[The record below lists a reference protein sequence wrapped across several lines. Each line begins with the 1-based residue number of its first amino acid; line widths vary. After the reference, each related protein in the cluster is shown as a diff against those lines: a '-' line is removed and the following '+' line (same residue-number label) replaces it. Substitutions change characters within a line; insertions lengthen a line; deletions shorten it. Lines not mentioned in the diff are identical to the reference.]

1 MSCYDFFNFEKD
13 FKFQNHKGDIVI
25 IPKGEYQTKS
35 LDNMLNGLIINC
47 NNEIEKP
54 IYKTE
59 VFVEYPKNDPRRWK
73 TEKIGY
79 EKIDFFGTA
88 FNPTPD
94 DPEYGIFLF
103 KSRLGGEYTEFIGE
117 FDYILI
123 DLEFLLGLPKNLL
136 YYNGRTLDQYIVYN

>member
-1 MSCYDFFNFEKD
+1 MLWRMHLKMSCYDFFNFEKD

-54 IYKTE
+54 IWKTE

-79 EKIDFFGTA
+79 EKIDFFGVVNIYHYD
-88 FNPTPD
+88 FDNESNDKIFDLYVD
-94 DPEYGIFLF
+94 DGKIFKIEEKL
-103 KSRLGGEYTEFIGE
+103 K
-117 FDYILI
+117 
-123 DLEFLLGLPKNLL
+123 
-136 YYNGRTLDQYIVYN
+136 

>member
-1 MSCYDFFNFEKD
+1 MLWRLHLKMSCYDFFNFEKD
-13 FKFQNHKGDIVI
+13 FKFKNHKGDIVI

-59 VFVEYPKNDPRRWK
+59 VFVEHPKTDPRRWK

-79 EKIDFFGTA
+79 EKIDFFGIVNIYHYD
-88 FNPTPD
+88 FD
-94 DPEYGIFLF
+94 DESNDKIFDLYVDDGKIF
-103 KSRLGGEYTEFIGE
+103 KIEEKS
-117 FDYILI
+117 
-123 DLEFLLGLPKNLL
+123 K
-136 YYNGRTLDQYIVYN
+136 

>member
-1 MSCYDFFNFEKD
+1 MLWRMHLKMSCYDFFNFEKD

-79 EKIDFFGTA
+79 EKIDFFGVINIYRYD
-88 FNPTPD
+88 FD
-94 DPEYGIFLF
+94 DESNDKIFDLYVDDGKIF
-103 KSRLGGEYTEFIGE
+103 KIEEKS
-117 FDYILI
+117 
-123 DLEFLLGLPKNLL
+123 K
-136 YYNGRTLDQYIVYN
+136 

>member
-35 LDNMLNGLIINC
+35 LYNMLNGLIINC

-54 IYKTE
+54 IWKTE

-79 EKIDFFGTA
+79 EKIDFFGVVNIYHYD
-88 FNPTPD
+88 FDNESND
-94 DPEYGIFLF
+94 KIFDLYVNNGKIF
-103 KSRLGGEYTEFIGE
+103 KIEEKS
-117 FDYILI
+117 
-123 DLEFLLGLPKNLL
+123 K
-136 YYNGRTLDQYIVYN
+136 

>member
-1 MSCYDFFNFEKD
+1 MHLKMSCYDFFNFEKD

-35 LDNMLNGLIINC
+35 LDNMLNGLIINS

-54 IYKTE
+54 IWKTE

-79 EKIDFFGTA
+79 QKIDFFGVVNIYHYD
-88 FNPTPD
+88 FD
-94 DPEYGIFLF
+94 DKNNDKIFDLYVDDGKIF
-103 KSRLGGEYTEFIGE
+103 KIEEKL
-117 FDYILI
+117 
-123 DLEFLLGLPKNLL
+123 K
-136 YYNGRTLDQYIVYN
+136 

>member
-54 IYKTE
+54 ICKTE

-79 EKIDFFGTA
+79 EKIDFFGVVNIYHYD
-88 FNPTPD
+88 FD
-94 DPEYGIFLF
+94 DKSNDKIFDLYVDDGKIF
-103 KSRLGGEYTEFIGE
+103 KIEEKS
-117 FDYILI
+117 
-123 DLEFLLGLPKNLL
+123 K
-136 YYNGRTLDQYIVYN
+136 

>member
-1 MSCYDFFNFEKD
+1 MLWWMHLKMSCYDFFNFEKD
-13 FKFQNHKGDIVI
+13 FKFQNHKGDIVV

-54 IYKTE
+54 IWKTE

-79 EKIDFFGTA
+79 EKIDFFGVVNIYHYDFDDKSNDKI
-88 FNPTPD
+88 FNLYVD
-94 DPEYGIFLF
+94 DGKIFKIEE
-103 KSRLGGEYTEFIGE
+103 KS
-117 FDYILI
+117 
-123 DLEFLLGLPKNLL
+123 K
-136 YYNGRTLDQYIVYN
+136 

>member
-1 MSCYDFFNFEKD
+1 MLWGVYLKMSCYDFFNFEKD

-35 LDNMLNGLIINC
+35 LDNMLNWLIINC

-54 IYKTE
+54 IWKTE

-79 EKIDFFGTA
+79 EKIDFFGVVNIYRYD
-88 FNPTPD
+88 FNDESNDKIFDLYID
-94 DPEYGIFLF
+94 DGKIFKIKE
-103 KSRLGGEYTEFIGE
+103 KS
-117 FDYILI
+117 
-123 DLEFLLGLPKNLL
+123 K
-136 YYNGRTLDQYIVYN
+136 

>member
-1 MSCYDFFNFEKD
+1 MGCYDFFNFEKD
-13 FKFQNHKGDIVI
+13 FKFQNHKGDIVV

-54 IYKTE
+54 IWKTE

-79 EKIDFFGTA
+79 EKIDFFGVVNIYHYDFDDKSNDKI
-88 FNPTPD
+88 FNLYVD
-94 DPEYGIFLF
+94 DGKIFIYDRRSCRNPRR
-103 KSRLGGEYTEFIGE
+103 KHISCA
-117 FDYILI
+117 
-123 DLEFLLGLPKNLL
+123 LLG
-136 YYNGRTLDQYIVYN
+136 Q

>member
-1 MSCYDFFNFEKD
+1 MLWRMHLKMSCYDFFNFEKD

-35 LDNMLNGLIINC
+35 LDNMLNWLIINC

-54 IYKTE
+54 IWKTE

-79 EKIDFFGTA
+79 EKIDFFGVVNIYRYD
-88 FNPTPD
+88 FD
-94 DPEYGIFLF
+94 DESNDKIFDLYVDDGKIF
-103 KSRLGGEYTEFIGE
+103 KIEEKS
-117 FDYILI
+117 
-123 DLEFLLGLPKNLL
+123 K
-136 YYNGRTLDQYIVYN
+136 